1 MQITPLSDRVV
12 LRAVEPENITKSG
25 ILIPETANK
34 ERPYMYEV
42 VAVGPGKKDRDG
54 NMVTI
59 DLKVGDKVLSGQ
71 YSGDEVT
78 VDGEKFKIVAFEYI
92 LAKVS

>member
-12 LRAVEPENITKSG
+12 LRAIEPENITKSG
-25 ILIPETANK
+25 ILIPENANK

-42 VAVGPGKKDRDG
+42 IAIGPGKKDRDG
-54 NMVTI
+54 NLITI

-92 LAKVS
+92 LARVG